1 MAILNSNELPQLY
14 YSYNYFVIKWTAQIN
29 GMQPPSG
36 DSAFCV
42 QVCVHLCV
50 CFKIRTLQIYLI

>member
-36 DSAFCV
+36 DSAF
-42 QVCVHLCV
+42 
-50 CFKIRTLQIYLI
+50 